1 MTKHQIRIDGEAL
14 SAWKRAL
21 GVELSDTAAANSAL
35 RVAADVARREVA
47 AEAHGIGRLAD
58 WLERGLADPQA
69 LAAGDVEITVVGSE
83 IRARIGDAHFVIA
96 SNPTHMAHVVKVAGE
111 AAS

>member
-1 MTKHQIRIDGEAL
+1 M
-14 SAWKRAL
+14 
-21 GVELSDTAAANSAL
+21 ELSDTAAANSAL

-47 AEAHGIGRLAD
+47 AEAHGMGRLAD
-58 WLERGLADPQA
+58 WLERG